1 MLATWMLWPPV
12 SPVWLQDI
20 FTVGHCDPHLKFLSG
35 NTGNTTNRDSISFGM
50 PLFMSKLLCVVSIV
64 ISYRIIIPQKP
75 LYVSWNFVQAPTFVR
90 VAGKRCYR
98 RWLNHWRGTTLS
110 VLALGGGGLLASTG
124 VVGRW
129 ALLLPSVLKNQSQQ
143 SYCHSYLSVKILS
156 LSKASKHHIHLIVTA
171 INLICVS
178 IIHLTVIT
186 ANDNCFFDN
195 YDIKQ
200 FIHIIS
206 SIQN

>member
-1 MLATWMLWPPV
+1 MLATWMLWTPV
-12 SPVWLQDI
+12 STVWLQDI

-110 VLALGGGGLLASTG
+110 VLALGGGGLFGIHWSGGSMSLA
-124 VVGRW
+124 
-129 ALLLPSVLKNQSQQ
+129 A
-143 SYCHSYLSVKILS
+143 S
-156 LSKASKHHIHLIVTA
+156 LCSEEPITA
-171 INLICVS
+171 ILLSQLSQCKNLV
-178 IIHLTVIT
+178 TVKGI
-186 ANDNCFFDN
+186 
-195 YDIKQ
+195 
-200 FIHIIS
+200 
-206 SIQN
+206 